1 VTRRRATTLAGCA
14 VIALSACTTLAGGD
28 RVNPETPT
36 WFSRPSGDMNVL
48 FRRTL
53 TIEGRKVGEEYE
65 HGRPEVDPEGKRIF
79 VGSSDHG
86 LYAIRALDGSSI
98 WRFETAGMVQS
109 EPLYDPELDVVYFGS
124 NDGAL
129 YAVHAADGRLVW
141 RYNCGVEIAKKP
153 ALHDDTLVFVSSADQ
168 VFAIDRNTG
177 TTKWQS
183 RRTPALGME
192 IGGYGGPAIDGSR
205 VFITYS
211 DGHVGA
217 YDVRDGAEK
226 WIVDLS
232 AEAEQT
238 GGSETQRYLD
248 VDATPVVVATSTGKV
263 VVTAT
268 YAGGVYAL
276 DESTGTHVWAN
287 TEARGVHEVV
297 HWHERAHT
305 PHPKGNDRGGPM
317 VPARDIVFAASSSTG
332 LWALEPEHGRKIWS
346 LPVPEGGITAPTAVA
361 GAIAIGTTR
370 YGLFLLS
377 PVNGRVIDGINL
389 GSGFAVTPT
398 AYGNRLYAMTNAGT
412 LLGIGIDPPL
422 GRR

>member
-1 VTRRRATTLAGCA
+1 MKVLYVA
-14 VIALSACTTLAGGD
+14 VLTGCTTLGGGD
-28 RVNPETPT
+28 GVNPEMPS
-36 WFSRPSGDMNVL
+36 WFSHPSGDMNIL

-53 TIEGRKVGEEYE
+53 TIEGRKVGEDYE
-65 HGRPEVDPEGKRIF
+65 RGRPEIDPIGKRVF

-86 LYAIRALDGSSI
+86 LYAVRAFDGSSL

-129 YAVHAADGRLVW
+129 YAVRALDGVLVW
-141 RYNCGVEIAKKP
+141 RFNCGVEVTKKP
-153 ALHDDTLVFVSSADQ
+153 ALHGELLVFVSSADQ
-168 VFAIDRNTG
+168 VFAIDRQTG
-177 TTKWQS
+177 KTKWQT

-192 IGGYGGPAIDGSR
+192 IGGYGGPTVDGSR
-205 VFITYS
+205 VFISYS

-217 YDVRDGAEK
+217 YDVTDGSEK
-226 WIVDLS
+226 WLIDLS

-238 GGSETQRYLD
+238 AGSETQRYLD
-248 VDATPVVVATSTGKV
+248 VDTTPLVIETSAGRVVI
-263 VVTAT
+263 TAS
-268 YAGGVYAL
+268 YGGGVYAL
-276 DESTGTHVWAN
+276 DEGSGAHIWAN

-297 HWHERAHT
+297 HWHERAHI
-305 PHPKGNDRGGPM
+305 PHPYGKEHGGPM

-332 LWALEPEHGRKIWS
+332 LWALEPENGRKIWRIA
-346 LPVPEGGITAPTAVA
+346 VPEGGITAPTAVA
-361 GAIAIGTTR
+361 GGIVLGTTR

-377 PVNGRVIDGINL
+377 PIDGRVIDGINL
-389 GSGFAVTPT
+389 DSGFAVTPAT
-398 AYGNRLYAMTNAGT
+398 YGNRLYAMTNSGT

>member
-1 VTRRRATTLAGCA
+1 MVVLPALLA
-14 VIALSACTTLAGGD
+14 ACTTLTSGD
-28 RVNPETPT
+28 RVNPESPN

-65 HGRPEVDPEGKRIF
+65 HGRPEIDPIGKRIF
-79 VGSSDHG
+79 IGSSDHG

-109 EPLYDPELDVVYFGS
+109 EPLYDAELDVVYFGS

-129 YAVHAADGRLVW
+129 YAVRAADGGLLW
-141 RYNCGVEIAKKP
+141 RFNCGVEVSKKP
-153 ALHDDTLVFVSSADQ
+153 ALHDETLVFGTSADQ
-168 VFAIDRNTG
+168 VFALDRTTG
-177 TTKWQS
+177 ATKWQIHRS
-183 RRTPALGME
+183 PALGME
-192 IGGYGGPAIDGSR
+192 ISGYGAPTIDGSR
-205 VFITYS
+205 VFVTYS

-217 YDVRDGAEK
+217 YDVRDGSEK
-226 WIVDLS
+226 WVVDLS

-238 GGSETQRYLD
+238 ATETVRHLD
-248 VDATPVVVATSTGKV
+248 VDATPVIVEANVGRL

-276 DESTGTHVWAN
+276 DENTGTHVWAN
-287 TEARGVHEVV
+287 TEARNVHEIV
-297 HWHERAHT
+297 HWRERAHT
-305 PHPKGNDRGGPM
+305 PHPQGNDRGGPK
-317 VPARDIVFAASSSTG
+317 VPAHDIIFAASSGTG
-332 LWALEPEHGRKIWS
+332 LWALDPENGRKIWR
-346 LPVPEGGITAPTAVA
+346 LPVPEGGITAPVAVA
-361 GAIAIGTTR
+361 GAVAVGTTR

-377 PVNGRVIDGINL
+377 PIDGRVIDGINL
-389 GSGFAVTPT
+389 GTGFAVTPS
-398 AYGNRLYAMTNAGT
+398 AFGNRLYAMTNAGT